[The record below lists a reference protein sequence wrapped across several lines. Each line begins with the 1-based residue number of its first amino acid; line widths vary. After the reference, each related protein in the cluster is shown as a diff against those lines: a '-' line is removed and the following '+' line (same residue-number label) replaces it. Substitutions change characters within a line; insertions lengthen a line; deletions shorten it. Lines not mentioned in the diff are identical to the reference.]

1 MVLAKIT
8 TADMSRDEWLDA
20 RRSGIGGSDAG
31 TIMGFNPYKSAYQL
45 FLEKTGQFYEKI
57 ENEAIHFG
65 NKFENLVAE
74 EFAERTGKKVRR
86 MNKMLVHPEHDF
98 MLANLDRVVVG
109 ERAVLECKTAN
120 EYLKGEWEGEEIP
133 ASYLCQV
140 HHYLAVTGFEKA
152 YIAVLVGGSTFI
164 WKEIERDEEF
174 IQILI
179 AREKDFWENHVL
191 KNIAPPI
198 DGSDATNDLI
208 KKMYPQDDGTAIMLT
223 KDDDVLLD
231 AIDSISSEIRALEQ
245 QKQEYENQLK
255 LKLENAVEGHTPR
268 HKVTFKT
275 IVTNRVDSK
284 RLKAEAPEIYEKYKK
299 PSSSRRF
306 NYKKLE
312 AN

>member
-20 RRSGIGGSDAG
+20 RRAGIGGSDVGA
-31 TIMGFNPYKSAYQL
+31 IMGFNQYKSAYQV
-45 FLEKTGQFYEKI
+45 FLEKTGQYHE
-57 ENEAIHFG
+57 EVDNEAVYFG
-65 NKFENLVAE
+65 NALEDFVAQ
-74 EFAERTGKKVRR
+74 EFAKRTGKKVRR
-86 MNKMLVHPEHDF
+86 LNKMLVHPEHDF

-109 ERAVLECKTAN
+109 ERAVLECKTAS
-120 EYLKGEWEGEEIP
+120 EYVKEAWEGEEIP

-152 YIAVLVGGSTFI
+152 YIAVLVGGNKFI

-174 IQILI
+174 IEILI
-179 AREKDFWENHVL
+179 DREKDFWENHVL
-191 KNIAPPI
+191 KDVAPPI

-231 AIDSISSEIRALEQ
+231 AIDSISSEIKALEQ
-245 QKQEYENQLK
+245 QKKEYENQLK
-255 LKLENAVEGHTPR
+255 LKLENATEGHSQR

-275 IVTNRVDSK
+275 VVSNRVDSK
-284 RLKAEAPEIYEKYKK
+284 RLKVDAPDIYDKFIK
-299 PSSSRRF
+299 PSSSRRLTI
-306 NYKKLE
+306 KKLE
-312 AN
+312 A

>member
-20 RRSGIGGSDAG
+20 RRAGIGGSDAG

-57 ENEAIHFG
+57 ENDAIHFG

-86 MNKMLVHPEHDF
+86 MNKMLVHPEYDF

-231 AIDSISSEIRALEQ
+231 AIDSISSEIKALEQ
-245 QKQEYENQLK
+245 QKQEYENRLK
-255 LKLENAVEGHTPR
+255 LKLENATEGHSQR
-268 HKVTFKT
+268 HKVTYKT
-275 IVTNRVDSK
+275 VVSKRVDSK
-284 RLKAEAPEIYEKYKK
+284 RLKIEVPDVYEKFIK
-299 PSSSRRF
+299 PSSSRRLTI
-306 NYKKLE
+306 KKLE
-312 AN
+312 A

>member
-20 RRSGIGGSDAG
+20 RRAGIGGSDVGA
-31 TIMGFNPYKSAYQL
+31 IMGFNQYKSAYQV
-45 FLEKTGQFYEKI
+45 FLEKTGQYHE
-57 ENEAIHFG
+57 EVDNDAVYFG
-65 NKFENLVAE
+65 NALEDFVAQ
-74 EFAERTGKKVRR
+74 EFAKRTGKKVRR
-86 MNKMLVHPEHDF
+86 LNKMLVHPEHDF

-109 ERAVLECKTAN
+109 ERAVLECKTAS
-120 EYLKGEWEGEEIP
+120 EYVKEAWEGEEIP

-152 YIAVLVGGSTFI
+152 YIAVLVGGNKFI

-179 AREKDFWENHVL
+179 DREKDFWENHVL
-191 KNIAPPI
+191 KDVAPPV

-223 KDDDVLLD
+223 KDDDLLLD
-231 AIDSISSEIRALEQ
+231 AIDSISSEIKALEQ
-245 QKQEYENQLK
+245 QKKEYENQLK
-255 LKLENAVEGHTPR
+255 LKLENATEGHSQR

-275 IVTNRVDSK
+275 VVSNRVDSK
-284 RLKAEAPEIYEKYKK
+284 RLKVEVPDIYDKFIK
-299 PSSSRRF
+299 PSSSRRLTI
-306 NYKKLE
+306 KKLE
-312 AN
+312 A

>member
-20 RRSGIGGSDAG
+20 RRAGIGGSDVGA
-31 TIMGFNPYKSAYQL
+31 IMGFNQYKSAYQV
-45 FLEKTGQFYEKI
+45 FLEKTGQYHE
-57 ENEAIHFG
+57 EVDNEAVYFG
-65 NKFENLVAE
+65 NALEDFVAQ
-74 EFAERTGKKVRR
+74 EFAKRTGKKVRR
-86 MNKMLVHPEHDF
+86 LNKMLVHPEHDF

-109 ERAVLECKTAN
+109 ERAVLECKTAS
-120 EYLKGEWEGEEIP
+120 EYVKEAWEGEEIP

-152 YIAVLVGGSTFI
+152 YIAVLVGGNKFI

-179 AREKDFWENHVL
+179 DREKDFWENHVL
-191 KNIAPPI
+191 KDEAPPV

-231 AIDSISSEIRALEQ
+231 AIDSISSEIKALEQ
-245 QKQEYENQLK
+245 QKKEYENQLK
-255 LKLENAVEGHTPR
+255 LKLENATEGHSQR

-275 IVTNRVDSK
+275 VVSNRVDSK
-284 RLKAEAPEIYEKYKK
+284 RLKVDAPDIYDKFIK
-299 PSSSRRF
+299 PSSSRRLTI
-306 NYKKLE
+306 KKLE
-312 AN
+312 A

>member
-20 RRSGIGGSDAG
+20 RRAGIGGSDVGA
-31 TIMGFNPYKSAYQL
+31 IMGFNQYKSAYQV
-45 FLEKTGQFYEKI
+45 FLEKTGQYYE
-57 ENEAIHFG
+57 EVDNEAVYFG
-65 NKFENLVAE
+65 NALEDFVAQ
-74 EFAERTGKKVRR
+74 EFAKRTGKKVRR
-86 MNKMLVHPEHDF
+86 LNKMLVHPEHDF

-109 ERAVLECKTAN
+109 ERAVLECKTAS
-120 EYLKGEWEGEEIP
+120 EYVKEAWEGEEIP

-152 YIAVLVGGSTFI
+152 YIAVLVGGNKFI

-179 AREKDFWENHVL
+179 DREKDFWENHVL
-191 KNIAPPI
+191 KDIAPPI
-198 DGSDATNDLI
+198 DGSDATNELI

-231 AIDSISSEIRALEQ
+231 AIDSISHEIKALEQ
-245 QKQEYENQLK
+245 QKKEYENQLK
-255 LKLENAVEGHTPR
+255 LKLENATEGHSQR
-268 HKVTFKT
+268 HKVTYKT
-275 IVTNRVDSK
+275 VVSNRVDSK
-284 RLKAEAPEIYEKYKK
+284 RLKVEVPDVYEKFIK
-299 PSSSRRF
+299 PSSSRRLTI
-306 NYKKLE
+306 KKLE

>member
-20 RRSGIGGSDAG
+20 RRAGIGGSDVGA
-31 TIMGFNPYKSAYQL
+31 IMGFNQYKSAYQV
-45 FLEKTGQFYEKI
+45 FLEKTGQYHEEI
-57 ENEAIHFG
+57 DNEAVYFG
-65 NKFENLVAE
+65 NALEDFVAQ
-74 EFAERTGKKVRR
+74 EFAKRTGKRVRR
-86 MNKMLVHPEHDF
+86 LNKMLVHPEHDF

-109 ERAVLECKTAN
+109 ERAVLECKTAS
-120 EYLKGEWEGEEIP
+120 EYVKEAWEGEEIP

-152 YIAVLVGGSTFI
+152 YIAVLVGGNKFI

-174 IQILI
+174 IEILI
-179 AREKDFWENHVL
+179 DREKDFWENHVL
-191 KNIAPPI
+191 KDIAPPI

-231 AIDSISSEIRALEQ
+231 AIDSISSEIKALEQ
-245 QKQEYENQLK
+245 QKKEYENQLK
-255 LKLENAVEGHTPR
+255 LKLENATEGHSQR

-275 IVTNRVDSK
+275 VVSNRVDSK
-284 RLKAEAPEIYEKYKK
+284 RLKVDAPDIYDKFIK
-299 PSSSRRF
+299 PSSSRRLTI
-306 NYKKLE
+306 KKLE
-312 AN
+312 A

>member
-20 RRSGIGGSDAG
+20 RRAGIGGSDVGA
-31 TIMGFNPYKSAYQL
+31 IMGFNQYKSAYQV
-45 FLEKTGQFYEKI
+45 FLEKTGQYHE
-57 ENEAIHFG
+57 EVDNEAVYFG
-65 NKFENLVAE
+65 NALEDFVAQ
-74 EFAERTGKKVRR
+74 EFAKRTGKKVRR
-86 MNKMLVHPEHDF
+86 LNKMLVHPEHDF

-109 ERAVLECKTAN
+109 ERAVLECKTAS
-120 EYLKGEWEGEEIP
+120 EYVKEAWEGEEIP

-152 YIAVLVGGSTFI
+152 YIAVLVGGNKFI

-179 AREKDFWENHVL
+179 DREKDFWENHVI
-191 KNIAPPI
+191 KDVAPPI
-198 DGSDATNDLI
+198 DGSDATNELI

-231 AIDSISSEIRALEQ
+231 AIDSISSEIKALEQ
-245 QKQEYENQLK
+245 QKKEYENQLK
-255 LKLENAVEGHTPR
+255 LKLENATEGHSQR
-268 HKVTFKT
+268 HKVTYKT
-275 IVTNRVDSK
+275 VVSNRVDSK
-284 RLKAEAPEIYEKYKK
+284 RLKVEVPDVYEKFIK
-299 PSSSRRF
+299 PSSSRRLTI
-306 NYKKLE
+306 KKLE

>member
-20 RRSGIGGSDAG
+20 RRAGIGGSDVGA
-31 TIMGFNPYKSAYQL
+31 IMGFNQYKSAYQV
-45 FLEKTGQFYEKI
+45 FLEKTGQYYEDVD
-57 ENEAIHFG
+57 NEAVYFG
-65 NKFENLVAE
+65 NALEDFVAQ
-74 EFAERTGKKVRR
+74 EFTKRTGKKVRR
-86 MNKMLVHPEHDF
+86 LNKMLVHPEHDF

-109 ERAVLECKTAN
+109 ERAVLECKTAS
-120 EYLKGEWEGEEIP
+120 EYVKDDWEGEEIP

-152 YIAVLVGGSTFI
+152 YIAVLVGGNKFI

-179 AREKDFWENHVL
+179 DREKDFWENHVL
-191 KNIAPPI
+191 KDVAPPI
-198 DGSDATNDLI
+198 DGSDATNELI

-231 AIDSISSEIRALEQ
+231 AIDSISNEIKALEQ
-245 QKQEYENQLK
+245 QKKEYENQLK
-255 LKLENAVEGHTPR
+255 LKLENATEGHSQR
-268 HKVTFKT
+268 HKVTYKT
-275 IVTNRVDSK
+275 VVSNRVDSK
-284 RLKAEAPEIYEKYKK
+284 RLKAEAPEIYEKYTKQSK
-299 PSSSRRF
+299 SRRF

-312 AN
+312 A

>member
-20 RRSGIGGSDAG
+20 RRAGIGGSDVGA
-31 TIMGFNPYKSAYQL
+31 IMGFNQYKSAYQV
-45 FLEKTGQFYEKI
+45 FLEKTGQYHE
-57 ENEAIHFG
+57 EVDNEAVYFG
-65 NKFENLVAE
+65 NALEDFVAQ
-74 EFAERTGKKVRR
+74 EFAKRTGKKVRR
-86 MNKMLVHPEHDF
+86 LNKMLVHPEHDF

-109 ERAVLECKTAN
+109 ERAVLECKTAS
-120 EYLKGEWEGEEIP
+120 EYVKEAWEGEEIP

-152 YIAVLVGGSTFI
+152 YIAVLVGGNKFI

-179 AREKDFWENHVL
+179 DREKDFWENHVL
-191 KNIAPPI
+191 KDVAPPI
-198 DGSDATNDLI
+198 DGSDATNELI

-231 AIDSISSEIRALEQ
+231 AIDSISSEIKALEQ
-245 QKQEYENQLK
+245 QKKEYENQLK
-255 LKLENAVEGHTPR
+255 LKLENATEGHSQR

-275 IVTNRVDSK
+275 VVSNRVDSK
-284 RLKAEAPEIYEKYKK
+284 RLKVEVPDVYEKFIK
-299 PSSSRRF
+299 PSSSRRLTI
-306 NYKKLE
+306 KKLE

>member
-1 MVLAKIT
+1 MVLAKIS
-8 TADMSRDEWLDA
+8 TADMSRGEWLDA
-20 RRSGIGGSDAG
+20 RRAGIGGSDVGA
-31 TIMGFNPYKSAYQL
+31 IMGFNQYKSAYQV
-45 FLEKTGQFYEKI
+45 FLEKTGQYHE
-57 ENEAIHFG
+57 EVDNEAVYFG
-65 NKFENLVAE
+65 NALEDFVAQ
-74 EFAERTGKKVRR
+74 EFAKRTGKKVRQL
-86 MNKMLVHPEHDF
+86 NKMLVHPEYDF

-109 ERAVLECKTAN
+109 ERAVLECKTAS
-120 EYLKGEWEGEEIP
+120 EYVKDAWEGDEIP

-152 YIAVLVGGSTFI
+152 YIAVLIGGNKFV

-179 AREKDFWENHVL
+179 EREKDFWENHVL

-231 AIDSISSEIRALEQ
+231 AIDSISSEIKALEQ

-255 LKLENAVEGHTPR
+255 LKLENATEGHTPR

-312 AN
+312 A

>member
-20 RRSGIGGSDAG
+20 RRAGIGGSDVGA
-31 TIMGFNPYKSAYQL
+31 IMGFNQYKSAYQV
-45 FLEKTGQFYEKI
+45 FLEKTGQYHE
-57 ENEAIHFG
+57 EVDNEAVYFG
-65 NKFENLVAE
+65 NALEDFVAQ
-74 EFAERTGKKVRR
+74 EFAKRTGKKVRR
-86 MNKMLVHPEHDF
+86 LNKMLVHPEHDF

-109 ERAVLECKTAN
+109 ERAVLECKTAS
-120 EYLKGEWEGEEIP
+120 EYVKEAWEGEEIP

-152 YIAVLVGGSTFI
+152 YIAVLVGGNKFI

-179 AREKDFWENHVL
+179 DREKDFWENHVL
-191 KNIAPPI
+191 KDEAPPV

-231 AIDSISSEIRALEQ
+231 AIDSISSEIKALEQ
-245 QKQEYENQLK
+245 QKKEYENQLK

-268 HKVTFKT
+268 HEVTYKT
-275 IVTNRVDSK
+275 IVSNRIDSQ
-284 RLKAEAPEIYEKYKK
+284 RLRKEAPEIYEKYTKQSK
-299 PSSSRRF
+299 SRRF

-312 AN
+312 A

>member
-20 RRSGIGGSDAG
+20 RRAGIGGSDVGA
-31 TIMGFNPYKSAYQL
+31 IMGFNQYKSAYQV
-45 FLEKTGQFYEKI
+45 FLEKTGQYHE
-57 ENEAIHFG
+57 EVDNEAVYFG
-65 NKFENLVAE
+65 NALEDFVAQ
-74 EFAERTGKKVRR
+74 EFAKRTGKKVRR
-86 MNKMLVHPEHDF
+86 LNKMLVHPEHDF

-109 ERAVLECKTAN
+109 ERAVLECKTAS
-120 EYLKGEWEGEEIP
+120 EYVKEAWEGEEIP

-152 YIAVLVGGSTFI
+152 YIAVLVGGNKFI

-179 AREKDFWENHVL
+179 DREKDFWENHVL
-191 KNIAPPI
+191 KDEAPPV

-231 AIDSISSEIRALEQ
+231 AIDSISSEIKALEQ
-245 QKQEYENQLK
+245 QKKEYENQLK
-255 LKLENAVEGHTPR
+255 LKLENATEGHSQR

-275 IVTNRVDSK
+275 VVSNRVDSK
-284 RLKAEAPEIYEKYKK
+284 RLKVDAPDIYDKFIK
-299 PSSSRRF
+299 PSSSRRLTI
-306 NYKKLE
+306 KKME
-312 AN
+312 A

>member
-20 RRSGIGGSDAG
+20 RRAGIGGSDVGA
-31 TIMGFNPYKSAYQL
+31 IMGFNQYKSAYQV
-45 FLEKTGQFYEKI
+45 FLEKTGQYHE
-57 ENEAIHFG
+57 EVDNEAVYFG
-65 NKFENLVAE
+65 NALEDFVAQ
-74 EFAERTGKKVRR
+74 EFAKRTGKKVRR
-86 MNKMLVHPEHDF
+86 LNKMLVHPEYDF

-109 ERAVLECKTAN
+109 ERAVLECKTAS
-120 EYLKGEWEGEEIP
+120 EYVKDDWEGEEIP

-152 YIAVLVGGSTFI
+152 YIAVLVGGNKFI

-179 AREKDFWENHVL
+179 DREKDFWENHVL
-191 KNIAPPI
+191 KDKAPPI
-198 DGSDATNDLI
+198 DGSDATNELI

-231 AIDSISSEIRALEQ
+231 AIDSISSEIKALEQ
-245 QKQEYENQLK
+245 QKKEYENKLK
-255 LKLENAVEGHTPR
+255 LKLENAAEGHTPR
-268 HKVTFKT
+268 HEVTFKT

-284 RLKAEAPEIYEKYKK
+284 RLKAEAPEIYEKYTKQSK
-299 PSSSRRF
+299 SRRF

-312 AN
+312 A

>member
-20 RRSGIGGSDAG
+20 RRAGIGGSDVGA
-31 TIMGFNPYKSAYQL
+31 IMGFNQYKSAYQV
-45 FLEKTGQFYEKI
+45 FLEKTGQYHE
-57 ENEAIHFG
+57 EVDNEAVYFG
-65 NKFENLVAE
+65 NALEDFVAQ
-74 EFAERTGKKVRR
+74 EFAKRTGKKVRR
-86 MNKMLVHPEHDF
+86 LNKMLVHPEHDF

-109 ERAVLECKTAN
+109 ERAVLECKTAS
-120 EYLKGEWEGEEIP
+120 EYVKEAWEGEEIP

-152 YIAVLVGGSTFI
+152 YIAVLVGGNKFI

-179 AREKDFWENHVL
+179 DREKDFWENHVL
-191 KNIAPPI
+191 QDVAPPV
-198 DGSDATNDLI
+198 DGSDATNELI

-231 AIDSISSEIRALEQ
+231 AIDSISSEIKALEQ
-245 QKQEYENQLK
+245 QKKEYENQLK
-255 LKLENAVEGHTPR
+255 LKLENATEGHSQR

-275 IVTNRVDSK
+275 VVSNRVDSK
-284 RLKAEAPEIYEKYKK
+284 RLKVDAPDIYDKFIK
-299 PSSSRRF
+299 PSSSRRLTI
-306 NYKKLE
+306 KKLE
-312 AN
+312 A

>member
-20 RRSGIGGSDAG
+20 RRAGIGGSDVGA
-31 TIMGFNPYKSAYQL
+31 IMGFNQYKSAYQV
-45 FLEKTGQFYEKI
+45 FLEKTGQYHE
-57 ENEAIHFG
+57 EVDNEAVYFG
-65 NKFENLVAE
+65 NALEDFVAQ
-74 EFAERTGKKVRR
+74 EFAKRTGKKVRR
-86 MNKMLVHPEHDF
+86 LNKMLVHPEHDF

-109 ERAVLECKTAN
+109 ERAVLECKTAS
-120 EYLKGEWEGEEIP
+120 EYVKEAWEGEEIP

-152 YIAVLVGGSTFI
+152 YIAVLVGGNKFI

-179 AREKDFWENHVL
+179 DREKNFWENHVL
-191 KNIAPPI
+191 KDEAPPI
-198 DGSDATNDLI
+198 DGSEATNDLI

-231 AIDSISSEIRALEQ
+231 AIDSISSEIKALEQ
-245 QKQEYENQLK
+245 QKKEYENQLK
-255 LKLENAVEGHTPR
+255 LKLENATEGHSQR

-275 IVTNRVDSK
+275 VVSNRVDSK
-284 RLKAEAPEIYEKYKK
+284 RLKVDAPDIYDKFIK
-299 PSSSRRF
+299 PSSSRRLTI
-306 NYKKLE
+306 KKLE
-312 AN
+312 A